1 MAACGNPK
9 GVYTDV
15 TLAVLKDLLKGGVP
29 FVYDDPSNT
38 TFLRTL
44 LIDAFGGAEMGT
56 RHNQFSARCVPLV
69 TVNEFILDA
78 LADSESR

>member
-1 MAACGNPK
+1 MWIPIAFGRVNRGKSAAAKLAVAACGNPK

-15 TLAVLKDLLKGGVP
+15 TLPVLKDLLKGGVP
-29 FVYDDPSNT
+29 FVYDDPCNT

-56 RHNQFSARCVPLV
+56 TQPVFC
-69 TVNEFILDA
+69 
-78 LADSESR
+78 